1 MRAELSA
8 LRPALAWLRRLE
20 DALLVLILA
29 AIIGVAAYQVAA
41 RNLFDTGLLW
51 GDALVRVL
59 VIWVAMV
66 GAMVASRSDD
76 HIRIDLAA
84 RFAPARWRPWLARFA
99 NGFTCAV
106 LGVFAWF
113 SLEFVRFEHEDG
125 MIAFGA
131 VPAWLCEAILP
142 LGAAVMCLRYLLH
155 ALAPR

>member
-1 MRAELSA
+1 ML
-8 LRPALAWLRRLE
+8 LRRIE
-20 DALLVLILA
+20 DGLLVLILA

-66 GAMVASRSDD
+66 GAMVASRNDD

-84 RFAPARWRPWLARFA
+84 RFAPLRWRPVMARFA

-113 SLEFVRFEHEDG
+113 SLRFVLFEYEDG

-131 VPAWLCEAILP
+131 VPAWLCASILP
-142 LGAAVMCLRYLLH
+142 FGAAVMCLRYFLH
-155 ALAPR
+155 TLVPR

>member
-1 MRAELSA
+1 MPADLSA
-8 LRPALAWLRRLE
+8 LRLVLVWLRRLE
-20 DALLVLILA
+20 DGLLVLVLA

-76 HIRIDLAA
+76 HIRIDLAT
-84 RFAPARWRPWLARFA
+84 RFVPARWRRPLARFA

-106 LGVFAWF
+106 FGVFAWF
-113 SLEFVRFEHEDG
+113 SLQFVLFEHADG

-142 LGAAVMCLRYLLH
+142 FGAAVMCLRYLLRT
-155 ALAPR
+155 LAPR

>member
-1 MRAELSA
+1 MGASA
-8 LRPALAWLRRLE
+8 VRSALAWLRRLE
-20 DALLVLILA
+20 DGLLVLILA

-66 GAMVASRSDD
+66 GAMVASRNDD

-84 RFAPARWRPWLARFA
+84 RFAPAHWRRPLARFA
-99 NGFTCAV
+99 NAFTCAV

-113 SLEFVRFEHEDG
+113 SLRFVLFEYEDG

-142 LGAAVMCLRYLLH
+142 FGAAVMCLRYLMH